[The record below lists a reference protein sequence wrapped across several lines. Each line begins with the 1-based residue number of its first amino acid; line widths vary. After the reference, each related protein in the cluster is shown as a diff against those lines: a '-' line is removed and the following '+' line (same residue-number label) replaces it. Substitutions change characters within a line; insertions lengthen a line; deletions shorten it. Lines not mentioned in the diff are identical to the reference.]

1 MGFCITPRK
10 GLIQA
15 QAAVALAKVMRISKV
30 VNSAKLTQPSN
41 PPTYSKRIELHW
53 DVDIFYSLIRLN
65 DSLLLMLAWPKW
77 SIEEVGA
84 RHIVSKNAVAGNATP
99 RCVPQRNVWSAAVSD
114 RYVE

>member
-15 QAAVALAKVMRISKV
+15 QAAVASAKVMRIPKV

-41 PPTYSKRIELHW
+41 PPSHSKRIKLHW

-65 DSLLLMLAWPKW
+65 DSLLLMLGWPKW
-77 SIEEVGA
+77 FIEEVGG

-99 RCVPQRNVWSAAVSD
+99 RWVPQ
-114 RYVE
+114 